1 MPTTAF
7 SAHFSRELDVEQ
19 LGWLLTAGVPDGG
32 QQTIH
37 DFAPY
42 ADWIRTDIR
51 CSSCGKSGAQ
61 IVRSAKSRGTQI
73 LVRQAHF
80 RFVNPQGGD
89 AHHPFCEFFEDENGD
104 VRQPDSLLDFGS
116 EKSQETRNV
125 RALVCKGIELGLFD
139 QAAVR
144 TMRQWFFDLK
154 AASRFKV
161 STTPAAMIWARTLQR
176 HPHHHRWQFH
186 PAQAD
191 MPAFDWTIAA
201 KHQFTQENLPLFD
214 LLKGVP
220 HDENEWKRASALAGK
235 YLGHEVFNVTTLQPY
250 YEASLT
256 LCAFVARNGGI
267 SFGKIRPDYYRF
279 KGAPPPLLAL
289 CALVLFTS
297 NWDMNIAIAKFAK
310 LLAASSATDH
320 SLGNVIGLNPFHEY
334 AAWRLVVATA
344 ELAANSGNG
353 LDYSAQLTARETRL
367 REQHRIWK
375 IDNP

>member
-19 LGWLLTAGVPDGG
+19 LGWLLTASAPAGS

-42 ADWIRTDIR
+42 ADWIRRDIR

-61 IVRSAKSRGTQI
+61 VVRSAKARGTQV

-80 RFVNPQGGD
+80 RFVDQQGGD
-89 AHHPFCEFFEDENGD
+89 AHHPFCEFYGDDNGE
-104 VRQPDSLLDFGS
+104 VRQPDSLLNFGS
-116 EKSQETRNV
+116 EKNQETRNV
-125 RALVCKGIELGLFD
+125 RVLVCKGIELGLFD
-139 QAAVR
+139 QATVR
-144 TMRQWFFDLK
+144 TMRQWFFDMK

-161 STTPAAMIWARTLQR
+161 SATPVAMTWARTLQR
-176 HPHHHRWQFH
+176 HPHYHRWQFH

-201 KHQFTQENLPLFD
+201 RHQFTQENLPLFD
-214 LLKGVP
+214 VLKGAP
-220 HDENEWKRASALAGK
+220 HDETEWKRANALAEK
-235 YLGHEVFNVTTLQPY
+235 HLGHEVFNVTTLQPY
-250 YEASLT
+250 YEASLI
-256 LCAFVARNGGI
+256 LCTFVGRNGGI
-267 SFGKIRPDYYRF
+267 SFGKTRPDYYRV
-279 KGAPPPLLAL
+279 KGAPIPLLAL

-297 NWDMNIAIAKFAK
+297 AWDMNVAIAKFAK
-310 LLAASSATDH
+310 LITAPAPSDL

-334 AAWRLVVATA
+334 GAWRLVVVAA
-344 ELAANSGNG
+344 ELAANSPNG
-353 LDYSAQLTARETRL
+353 LDYSAQLISIELRL
-367 REQHRIWK
+367 REQYRVWK